1 MSRSVDRS
9 KWLKFGEATKDIKC
23 TYMADEVEIEFIVKE
38 KKESSFKPNGY
49 WITFARNQGWS
60 VSDINDIM
68 RSPDPAAVALKMY
81 ERILNT
87 ENAKL
92 RMELDKQM
100 AEYDR
105 RRADILNAEQKEKEP
120 ASLSVASPPVAESG
134 TPEPPKSGLRARFSA
149 KQSENKKADD
159 ESAVKSGGIASRLKK
174 LKQTKEQS
182 EQDSTLFVRNVP
194 EDYTEQDVKTVL
206 TDFKIVR
213 VNIVRKANG
222 DDVRVSTG
230 SAFVVLSS
238 REEAVACM
246 EFLHGYHWC
255 NVIASV
261 DFSKPK
267 I

>member
-9 KWLKFGEATKDIKC
+9 IWRKFGEATKDIKC
-23 TYMADEVEIEFIVKE
+23 TYIADEVEIEFIVKE
-38 KKESSFKPNGY
+38 KKESSFKPNGF

-68 RSPDPAAVALKMY
+68 RSPDPGAVALKMY

-92 RMELDKQM
+92 RMEVDKQM

-105 RRADILNAEQKEKEP
+105 RRADILNAEPEHNPKVHET
-120 ASLSVASPPVAESG
+120 SVPPVAVSG

-149 KQSENKKADD
+149 KQSENKKGDD
-159 ESAVKSGGIASRLKK
+159 QTSMKSGGIASRLKQ

-194 EDYTEQDVKTVL
+194 EDYTEQDIKTVL
-206 TDFKIVR
+206 HDFKIVR

-238 REEAVACM
+238 RDEAVACM

>member
-1 MSRSVDRS
+1 MSRPVDRA
-9 KWLKFGEATKDIKC
+9 KWRKFGEATKDIKC
-23 TYMADEVEIEFIVKE
+23 TYIADEVEIEFIVKE

-60 VSDINDIM
+60 ASDINDII
-68 RSPDPAAVALKMY
+68 RSPDPEAVALKMY

-92 RMELDKQM
+92 RMEVDKQM

-105 RRADILNAEQKEKEP
+105 LRAEILDTEHISKVKEP
-120 ASLSVASPPVAESG
+120 SATVPVPVPAS
-134 TPEPPKSGLRARFSA
+134 TEPPKSGLRARFSA
-149 KQSENKKADD
+149 KQSENKKGDD
-159 ESAVKSGGIASRLKK
+159 ETSVKSGGIASRLKQI
-174 LKQTKEQS
+174 KQTKDQS

-194 EDYTEQDVKTVL
+194 EDYTEQDIKVVL
-206 TDFKIVR
+206 NDFKVVR
-213 VNIVRKANG
+213 VNIVRKANA

-230 SAFVVLSS
+230 SAFVVLSC

-267 I
+267 TYN